1 MGSLT
6 SQLIISLIDR
16 VSGPAKPAAVALKGV
31 AAAAKSVSGTGAA
44 KGVDTLATSLER
56 VSKAAGKLGA
66 GGRPAWEKQFTS
78 LQLNARELKQVA
90 RDYEDFQRRMAST
103 FGKGAFRPS
112 NYLPALTE
120 WRTRMIANIRAVRDA
135 TTQAAADQEKAQSRM
150 FRGWRG
156 GARMAAGALGVG
168 SAAYAANRIGRG
180 TLAAA
185 AGNARESARDYLAG
199 LSTSDTSRLQ
209 GASLGLSSR
218 FSSVDQ
224 RTMHESLREA
234 ATSMRSVD
242 KALEIGDVMAKG
254 LVVMQSLKGK
264 DQALEEGRKFFK
276 ALDTMGKNMDPNEV
290 RDLYNGYVKAMGV
303 EGADLNMGDL
313 LQVARLSKSAGPG
326 LSNRF
331 LMSTAPGLMGDMG
344 ASRFGTALG
353 SEVAQVIGGR
363 ATKVSKAEQQKYGL
377 RDKKGAFLDS
387 NKIMTDPD
395 KYAWENLMPA
405 LQKKG
410 INPDDIPAVTK
421 ATNALFS
428 NQVVSD
434 LFTKLITQRA
444 QYQGKAAQYD
454 KAPGIEA
461 ASALPGKD
469 PFVSLEGMMAQ
480 LRNSAALL
488 AEGPLAAAVPLM
500 NSFTDSIARLNGIL
514 SNNPELASKLG
525 TGAAVV
531 GGTAASVGAALL
543 ARKGARWLLDKGP
556 SVGGAAAETL
566 PGAGSAA
573 AASTASTSSWWSA
586 LRGAAPGM
594 LRAAPFALGTAL
606 NPNVTVNTRPDGKAP
621 MSPAEWWRNK
631 FGASDGKRITTRAG
645 TTLRAGPSQ
654 IETGTGTL
662 GASGSGSDV
671 WGAGAKA
678 VEHLDQSG
686 PASAAGGKTA
696 GSYKAAF
703 EAELKGVDGV
713 ITAAMSR
720 WSAML
725 GSFSA
730 SPTITPKFGPVPSVG
745 GQKGASLEGA
755 RARQQAAQADYGFN
769 TVG

>member
-1 MGSLT
+1 MPSLT
-6 SQLIISLIDR
+6 SQLIVSLIDR
-16 VSGPAKPAAVALKGV
+16 VSGPAKPAAAALKGV
-31 AAAAKSVSGTGAA
+31 AAAAKTVSGTGAA

-56 VSKAAGKLGA
+56 VNKAAGKLGA
-66 GGRPAWEKQFTS
+66 GGRPVWEKQFTT
-78 LQLNARELKQVA
+78 LQLSARELKQVA
-90 RDYEDFQRRMAST
+90 KDYEDFQRRLAST
-103 FGKGAFRPS
+103 FGNGAFRPS

-120 WRTRMIANIRAVRDA
+120 WRTRMIANVRAVRDA

-168 SAAYAANRIGRG
+168 SAAYAANRVGRG
-180 TLAAA
+180 TLAATA
-185 AGNARESARDYLAG
+185 ENARESARDYLAG
-199 LSTSDTSRLQ
+199 LNTAETARLS
-209 GASLGLSSR
+209 GAGLGLSGR
-218 FSSVDQ
+218 FPSVDQ

-276 ALDTMGKNMDPNEV
+276 ALDTMGKNMDPTEV

-363 ATKVSKAEQQKYGL
+363 ATKASKAAQQGYGL
-377 RDKKGAFLDS
+377 RDGKGRFLNDRL
-387 NKIMTDPD
+387 IMTDPD
-395 KYAWENLMPA
+395 IYAWEKLMPA

-421 ATNALFS
+421 ATNELFS

-434 LFTKLITQRA
+434 LFTKMISQRA
-444 QYQGKAAQYD
+444 QYQGKSLQYN
-454 KAPGIEA
+454 KGPGIEA
-461 ASALPGKD
+461 ADDLRVKD
-469 PFVSLEGMMAQ
+469 PFVSFGGVMSQ

-488 AEGPLAAAVPLM
+488 AEGPLATAVPLL
-500 NSFTDSIARLNGIL
+500 NSFTDAIVRLN
-514 SNNPELASKLG
+514 SVMANNPEVTGKMGTAAAVGGGALG
-525 TGAAVV
+525 LFGTGLMIRKGVRWAFDKGPKISSAAAEVLPGATGAAS
-531 GGTAASVGAALL
+531 A
-543 ARKGARWLLDKGP
+543 
-556 SVGGAAAETL
+556 
-566 PGAGSAA
+566 AGS
-573 AASTASTSSWWSA
+573 SSGWFA
-586 LRGAAPGM
+586 NLRAAAPGM
-594 LRAAPFALGTAL
+594 MRAAPFALGTAL

-631 FGASDGKRITTRAG
+631 FGSPDGKRITTRAG

-662 GASGSGSDV
+662 GASGGDSDV

-703 EAELKGVDGV
+703 EAELKGVD
-713 ITAAMSR
+713 AAIDAAIAR
-720 WSAML
+720 WVGKL

-730 SPTITPKFGPVPSVG
+730 SPTITPKFGPVPSGG
-745 GQKGASLEGA
+745 GQKGASLNGVS
-755 RARQQAAQADYGFN
+755 ARQQAAFADYGFK
-769 TVG
+769 TV

>member
-1 MGSLT
+1 MPSLT
-6 SQLIISLIDR
+6 SQLIVSLIDR
-16 VSGPAKPAAVALKGV
+16 VSGPAKPAAAALKGV
-31 AAAAKSVSGTGAA
+31 AAAAKSVSGTGTA
-44 KGVDTLATSLER
+44 KGVDNLAASLER
-56 VSKAAGKLGA
+56 VNKAAGKLGA

-90 RDYEDFQRRMAST
+90 KDYEEFQRRMAST

-112 NYLPALTE
+112 NYLPALAE
-120 WRTRMIANIRAVRDA
+120 WRTRMVANIRAVRDA

-168 SAAYAANRIGRG
+168 SAAYAANRVGRG
-180 TLAAA
+180 TLAATA
-185 AGNARESARDYLAG
+185 ENARESARDYLAG
-199 LSTSDTSRLQ
+199 LNTAETARLS
-209 GASLGLSSR
+209 GAGLGLSGR
-218 FSSVDQ
+218 FPSVDQ

-387 NKIMTDPD
+387 TKIMTDPD

-469 PFVSLEGMMAQ
+469 PFVSLQGAMSQ
-480 LRNSAALL
+480 LRNSASIL
-488 AEGPLAAAVPLM
+488 AEGPLATAVPLL
-500 NSFTDSIARLNGIL
+500 NSFTDAIARLN
-514 SNNPELASKLG
+514 SVMANNPEITSKI
-525 TGAAVV
+525 
-531 GGTAASVGAALL
+531 GTAAAVGGGALGL
-543 ARKGARWLLDKGP
+543 WGTGLMVRKGVRWAFDKGP
-556 SVGGAAAETL
+556 KISSAAAEVL
-566 PGAGSAA
+566 PGAAGSATA
-573 AASTASTSSWWSA
+573 AGSSSGWFA
-586 LRGAAPGM
+586 NLRAAAPGM

-606 NPNVTVNTRPDGKAP
+606 NPNVTINTRPDGKAP
-621 MSPAEWWRNK
+621 MSPSEWWRHR
-631 FGASDGKRITTRAG
+631 FGNPGQQGVRTRAG
-645 TTLRAGPSQ
+645 STLRAGPSQ
-654 IETGTGTL
+654 IETGTGTI
-662 GASGSGSDV
+662 GASDSGSDV
-671 WGAGAKA
+671 WNAGTKAVDHLNQSSEAAGAGAKN
-678 VEHLDQSG
+678 G
-686 PASAAGGKTA
+686 SAFRQAMIG
-696 GSYKAAF
+696 
-703 EAELKGVDGV
+703 ELKSLETEVQAYMQR
-713 ITAAMSR
+713 ITG
-720 WSAML
+720 ML
-725 GSFSA
+725 NISA
-730 SPTITPKFGPVPSVG
+730 SPSITPKFGPVPSVG